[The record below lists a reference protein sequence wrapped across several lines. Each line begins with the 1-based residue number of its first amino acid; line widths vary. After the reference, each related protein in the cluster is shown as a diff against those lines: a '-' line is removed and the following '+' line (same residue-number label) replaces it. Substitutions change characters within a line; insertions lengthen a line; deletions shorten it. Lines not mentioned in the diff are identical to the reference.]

1 MPTIFL
7 THPPEFLKNYYGERA
22 LAGLRALGDVRLN
35 STTRELNTA
44 ELIEAARGAQVIVSH
59 RHVPGDP
66 ELFASLPD
74 LVAFCRCAVDI
85 RNVNVAVATGHG
97 ILVTQASAGFIASTS
112 EWVVGAMLDL
122 SRGFSA
128 SVKAYH
134 ASTVPEAVM
143 GRQLKGSVL
152 GVIGYG
158 QIGRYLCDLGLALGM
173 HVLVTDPY
181 ATVPSPRIRQLEL
194 PSLLQES
201 DFVVCVALATN
212 ETENLMNTQAFA
224 LMKPDAFF
232 INASRGNLVDEAA
245 LLRALDSGQIAGCA
259 MDVGRAPDQKPSPEL
274 ARHPKVIATPHIGGL
289 TPPAIEHQALET
301 VSQVA
306 EILQGRVPAGAVNAN
321 GASRLSRFQGG

>member
-212 ETENLMNTQAFA
+212 ETENLMNSQAFA

>member
-85 RNVNVAVATGHG
+85 RNVNVAAATGHG

-194 PSLLQES
+194 LSLLQES

-212 ETENLMNTQAFA
+212 ETENLMNSQAFA

-232 INASRGNLVDEAA
+232 INASRGNLVDEVA
-245 LLRALDSGQIAGCA
+245 LLQALDSGHIAGCA
-259 MDVGRAPDQKPSPEL
+259 MDVGRAPDQKPSPKL

-306 EILQGRVPAGAVNAN
+306 EILQGRVPAGAVNA
-321 GASRLSRFQGG
+321 ASATRLGRLLRA

>member
-85 RNVNVAVATGHG
+85 RNVNVAAATGHG

-134 ASTVPEAVM
+134 ASTLPEAVM

-194 PSLLQES
+194 LSLLQES

-212 ETENLMNTQAFA
+212 ETENLMNSQAFA

-232 INASRGNLVDEAA
+232 INASRGNLVDEVA
-245 LLRALDSGQIAGCA
+245 LLQALDSGHIAGCA
-259 MDVGRAPDQKPSPEL
+259 MDVGRAPDQKPSLKL

-306 EILQGRVPAGAVNAN
+306 EIVQGRVPAGAVNA
-321 GASRLSRFQGG
+321 ASATRLGRLLRA